1 MEEGSR
7 TPLLE
12 RRTSGSSFIKAC
24 FNGTNAFLGIGLL
37 TVPYALASGGWLS
50 LVFFFLVG
58 LITFYTGILL
68 KRCMDMDPS
77 IRNYLDIAERAF
89 GKAGRISVMVIMN
102 CELYLVAIGLLI
114 LEGDNLHKLFPE
126 FMIHLGSLVINGR
139 RSFVIITG
147 LVIMPTMLL
156 TDLGYLS
163 YVSATGVFSCLII
176 LVSVVCV
183 GIFDGVGFTAKGS
196 LLNLS
201 GIPTAV
207 SLYIVCFAGHPVIP
221 SIYTSMRF
229 PHKFTKVLLFSFFI
243 TTLTYALM
251 AMAGYLMYG
260 ENVESQITLDLPTS
274 SVAGNIAIY
283 TTLLIPI
290 TRYALMMTP
299 VANAFEAGLSEP
311 QKSSKFVRR
320 AIRLC
325 LLFSTMIFAYLF
337 PYFES
342 LISIVGSIFVVLA
355 SLLLPCLCYLK
366 ISESYLTW
374 SFKSVSSVLIV
385 VFGVV
390 AGVLGTYSNIAELV
404 QEM

>member
-1 MEEGSR
+1 MEDGSR

-12 RRTSGSSFIKAC
+12 RRSSGSSFIKAC

-58 LITFYTGILL
+58 IITFYTGILL

-89 GKAGRISVMVIMN
+89 GKAGRIAVMVIMN

-126 FMIHLGSLVINGR
+126 FMIHLGSLAINGKR
-139 RSFVIITG
+139 TFVIITG
-147 LVIMPTMLL
+147 LVILPTMLL

-176 LVSVVCV
+176 LVSVICV

-196 LLNLS
+196 VLNLT

-207 SLYIVCFAGHPVIP
+207 SLYIVCFAGHPV
-221 SIYTSMRF
+221 
-229 PHKFTKVLLFSFFI
+229 LLFSFLI

-251 AMAGYLMYG
+251 AVAGYLMYG
-260 ENVESQITLDLPTS
+260 DNVEDQITLDLPTN
-274 SVAGNIAIY
+274 SVSGNIAIY
-283 TTLLIPI
+283 TTLLIPL

-299 VANAFEAGLSEP
+299 VANAIESGLSEP
-311 QKSSKFVRR
+311 QKNSKFVKR
-320 AIRLC
+320 AIRLG
-325 LLFSTMIFAYLF
+325 LLFSTIIFAFLF

-342 LISIVGSIFVVLA
+342 LISIVGSIFVVMA

-374 SFKSVSSVLIV
+374 SFKSIVTGLIV
-385 VFGVV
+385 VFGIIF
-390 AGVLGTYSNIAELV
+390 GILGTYFNIAQLV
-404 QEM
+404 EEM